1 MPNLDATAVF
11 GVIPDKLAI
20 ASAIRN
26 PGFESNLD
34 TPFAGMTKMSQ
45 AYKISLALVGKRK
58 FDNGYVKLS
67 GCRR

>member
-34 TPFAGMTKMSQ
+34 TPVRGYDENEPGIQNIAGISWKTK
-45 AYKISLALVGKRK
+45 V
-58 FDNGYVKLS
+58 
-67 GCRR
+67 